1 MTEEP
6 TIAEIVSNENGQ
18 TKEEVKPEPEKTSET
33 VDEIQFLDE
42 DGNVEEKKII
52 S

>member
-18 TKEEVKPEPEKTSET
+18 TKEEVKPEPEKLQRLWMKS
-33 VDEIQFLDE
+33 
-42 DGNVEEKKII
+42 
-52 S
+52 SS